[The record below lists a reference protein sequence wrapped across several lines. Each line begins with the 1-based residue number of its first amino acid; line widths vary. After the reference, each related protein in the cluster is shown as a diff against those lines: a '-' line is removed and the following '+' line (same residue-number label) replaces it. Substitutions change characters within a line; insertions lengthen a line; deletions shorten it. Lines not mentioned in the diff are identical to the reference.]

1 MPKNEGVS
9 AINEEARERNLDI
22 RNVLGDAG
30 LVVEG
35 DRILPDDFQTI
46 HTRAENLMGENPN
59 LDRDTALSYAYC
71 ERMMV
76 TGRSAEII
84 ERASDE
90 LLSAIMTAHTG
101 EQYTNEEVGLFKR
114 FIEGADSAT
123 LTANPIKQWSDARN
137 AARGS
142 LPTAGYVAVGSQ
154 DDVLARGKNP
164 VDAIQ
169 EARKEE

>member
-1 MPKNEGVS
+1 
-9 AINEEARERNLDI
+9 
-22 RNVLGDAG
+22 
-30 LVVEG
+30 
-35 DRILPDDFQTI
+35 
-46 HTRAENLMGENPN
+46 MGENPN

-90 LLSAIMTAHTG
+90 LLSAIMMAHTG

-137 AARGS
+137 AARREVCR
-142 LPTAGYVAVGSQ
+142 LQ
-154 DDVLARGKNP
+154 DMLL
-164 VDAIQ
+164 
-169 EARKEE
+169 